1 MKFYWVYNIP
11 NWLFWLLTVGAAI
24 GFGLA
29 GMFAMRS
36 WVKRLHGGHSHND
49 IVSVFFSSM
58 AVFYGVAVG
67 LFALNAWQNFN
78 DVDTKLGLE
87 SGALAQLYRDVSHY
101 PEPTRSILQG
111 HLRIYVRKLV
121 DVSWPQFRRG
131 IVDIANSTTLDIF
144 YDDLMDFQPQTENQR
159 LLHGETLNKLNR
171 LIELRKL
178 RLLSINVGLPS
189 VMWVLVIVGAM
200 ATLASTWFFDTRSL
214 TMHLWLTVL
223 LAVLLGMIIHLLA
236 SMDHPYRGSFSVS
249 PEPFEAVYR
258 NLMTRTP

>member
-1 MKFYWVYNIP
+1 MNFYWVYNIP
-11 NWLFWLLTVGAAI
+11 NWLFWLLTVGASI
-24 GFGLA
+24 VFGLA

-67 LFALNAWQNFN
+67 LLALNAWQNYD
-78 DVDTKLGLE
+78 DVDTKLALE
-87 SGALAQLYRDVSHY
+87 SSTLAQLYRDVSHY

-111 HLRIYVRKLV
+111 HLRTYVRKLI
-121 DVSWPQFRRG
+121 DISWPQFRRG
-131 IVDIANSTTLDIF
+131 IVDLSNSTTLDDF
-144 YDDLMDFQPQTENQR
+144 YNDLAAFQPTTESEK
-159 LLHGETLNKLNR
+159 LIHAETLSKLNR

-178 RLLSINVGLPS
+178 RLLSVTLGLPKA
-189 VMWVLVIVGAM
+189 MWVLVIVGAM
-200 ATLASTWFFDTRSL
+200 ATLATTWFFDTRSL

-223 LAVLLGMIIHLLA
+223 LAALLGMIIHLLA
-236 SMDHPYRGSFSVS
+236 SMDHPFRGDFSVS

-258 NLMTRTP
+258 NLMARTP